1 MSNMSY
7 CRWENTYNDL
17 KDCFN
22 SMQEEQGEIL
32 SESEMNCKRMLL
44 NMAKEMIELEQEQK
58 LCLRCGKEADDWND
72 GERIC
77 PHCGH
82 RELLEE

>member
-17 KDCFN
+17 KDCYN
-22 SMQEEQGEIL
+22 SMVEEAFDEL
-32 SESEMNCKRMLL
+32 SESEANHKELLLSLAKAML
-44 NMAKEMIELEQEQK
+44 EHEEERK
-58 LCLRCGKEADDWND
+58 LCLRCGKEADDWSD